1 MDSSG
6 RIHPFLLGDERQHQR
21 LEKAVGPVIPIGE
34 DEIAA
39 VQAMSDEQ
47 RRRWWFERA
56 TRLEKKRARKL
67 ERKRERA
74 ARKAGRR

>member
-6 RIHPFLLGDERQHQR
+6 KIHPFLVGDEREHQR
-21 LEKAVGPVIPIGE
+21 LEKALGPVLLIRD
-34 DEIAA
+34 DEIEA
-39 VQAMSDEQ
+39 VKAMSDAD

-56 TRLEKKRARKL
+56 TRRQKKQA
-67 ERKRERA
+67 RKRERA